1 MPKIIFSLRTAD
13 TSDCKDI
20 LQDFD
25 SVIREALI
33 RILGAPMTN
42 QQWLQARLPTG
53 RGGLGLRGA
62 EETAAAAYATSYL
75 SSQPYVRELLG
86 HQDEDTPP
94 FLPQSILDSITYHTG
109 EVVTMEKVEGLTQKM
124 LGSMVDK
131 HNLATL
137 KDEIDQE
144 GNPREMA
151 RLASL
156 GLPYAG
162 AWLDAAPISALGLYL
177 QPSEFTMATKYRLG
191 IPVYDRGGP
200 CPACHK
206 PSDNLGDHSLCCG
219 HQGERISRH
228 NRLRDTLHD
237 IAASAALGPVKE
249 SRFLLPGS
257 DRRPADVFLPS
268 WAAGQDAALDVT
280 VVNPLQEALVVGAA
294 ANPGHALTFRYNAK
308 MAESSEDCH
317 HQGIAFS
324 PIVIESL
331 GGFHEVAVREV
342 KKLASALARHT
353 GEEEGIT
360 IRQSF
365 TRLSLLLMKGNAA
378 ILSNRIPA
386 LLYAFLEEGE
396 A

>member
-1 MPKIIFSLRTAD
+1 
-13 TSDCKDI
+13 
-20 LQDFD
+20 
-25 SVIREALI
+25 
-33 RILGAPMTN
+33 
-42 QQWLQARLPTG
+42 
-53 RGGLGLRGA
+53 
-62 EETAAAAYATSYL
+62 
-75 SSQPYVRELLG
+75 
-86 HQDEDTPP
+86 
-94 FLPQSILDSITYHTG
+94 
-109 EVVTMEKVEGLTQKM
+109 MEKVEGLTQKM
-124 LGSMVDK
+124 LGSMVDQ
-131 HNLATL
+131 HNFAIL
-137 KDEIDQE
+137 KEELEQE
-144 GNPREMA
+144 GNLREVT

-162 AWLDAAPISALGLYL
+162 AWLDAAPIASLGLYL

-206 PSDNLGDHSLCCG
+206 QSDKLGDHSLCCG

-237 IAASAALGPVKE
+237 IAASAALGPLKE

-280 VVNPLQEALVVGAA
+280 VVNPLQGALVAEAA
-294 ANPGHALTFRYNAK
+294 VTPGHALTTRFNSK

-317 HQGIAFS
+317 RQGISFS
-324 PIVIESL
+324 PIVVESL
-331 GGFHEVAVREV
+331 GGFHAVAVREV
-342 KKLASALARHT
+342 KKQASALARHT
-353 GEEEGIT
+353 GEDEGGAV
-360 IRQSF
+360 RQCF

-386 LLYAFLEEGE
+386 LPYMCLEEGE